1 MYAIIRSG
9 GKQAKVAEGDLLDVE
24 QLRASTDVVSF
35 TPLLVVNDDGSLV
48 SHRKELAKFRV
59 EAEVVG
65 PSRGPKVDIYRYKSK
80 TGYHRGIGHRQKYTT
95 LRITGIQATTKTDK
109 ADEEEEEN
117 G

>member
-24 QLRASTDVVSF
+24 QLRPSNDVVRF
-35 TPLLVVNDDGSLV
+35 TPLLVVKDDGSLV
-48 SHRKELAKFRV
+48 SHAKELAQFSV

-65 PSRGPKVDIYRYKSK
+65 PSQGPKVDVYRYKSK
-80 TGYHRGIGHRQKYTT
+80 TGYHRGIGHRQRYTT
-95 LRITGIQATTKTDK
+95 LRITGIQAASKPAK
-109 ADEEEEEN
+109 AAEKEVN